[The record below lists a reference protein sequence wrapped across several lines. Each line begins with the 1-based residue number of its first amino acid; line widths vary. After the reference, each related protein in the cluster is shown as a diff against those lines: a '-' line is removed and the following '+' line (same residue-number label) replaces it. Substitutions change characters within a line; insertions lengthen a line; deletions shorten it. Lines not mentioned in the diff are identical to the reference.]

1 MLLSYYVIIVIAT
14 LITLPLASK
23 KVVFGYPGAPQPFT
37 SMAAVSKEEKRM
49 YAAAFLLIGI
59 MLVLLCTF
67 REETLPDYM
76 MYQKNYSNG
85 PSANGSRE
93 LEPTF
98 VWMVAISPTFL
109 WMLAFY
115 AMLSVSTNLYSIYTN
130 SPNIWLSLLLF
141 IPYYFP
147 LHDMIQIRAAVS
159 CAILLLSIRYIS
171 ERKWWIF
178 FPLALIAFLFHYSA
192 SVMFLL
198 YFVPKKTLNKWI
210 WSAVMLL
217 ALAFSFTSFQLGF
230 VAKYIPLEFV
240 QNYLYNYVGNRL
252 FTASAVGPI
261 RILKVILIIVMLF
274 NLDTIKK
281 HYPFAPAV
289 LSIYIGSQ
297 LCYLLF
303 ADIPVLQGRMGE
315 FLGVSEIFAM
325 AMLPLISKKH
335 YYILI
340 LLAIA
345 IAIYNGNEGNIL
357 LNTEAVIQRA
367 GN

>member
-1 MLLSYYVIIVIAT
+1 MILSYYVIIVIAA

-23 KVVFGYPGAPQPFT
+23 KVTFGYPGAPQPFT
-37 SMAAVSKEEKRM
+37 SMASVSKGEKRM
-49 YAAAFLLIGI
+49 YAAVFLLLSV

-76 MYQKNYSNG
+76 MYQQNYSSG

-109 WMLAFY
+109 WLLAFY
-115 AMLSVSTNLYSIYTN
+115 AMLSVGTNMYSIYTN

-141 IPYYFP
+141 IPYYFA
-147 LHDMIQIRAAVS
+147 LHDMIQMRAAVS

-198 YFVPKKTLNKWI
+198 YFVPKKRLNKWI
-210 WSAVMLL
+210 WSATMLL
-217 ALAFSFTSFQLGF
+217 ALAFSFTTFQLGF
-230 VAKYIPLEFV
+230 VAKYIPLDFV
-240 QNYLYNYVGNRL
+240 QNYIYSYVGNRM
-252 FTASAVGPI
+252 FTASAVGPV
-261 RILKVILIIVMLF
+261 RILKVVLIIVMLF
-274 NLDTIKK
+274 NLDTIKRY
-281 HYPFAPAV
+281 YPFAPVV

-315 FLGVSEIFAM
+315 LLGVSEIFAI

-340 LLAIA
+340 LLALCIA
-345 IAIYNGNEGNIL
+345 VYNGNEGLIL
-357 LNTEAVIQRA
+357 INT
-367 GN
+367 

>member
-1 MLLSYYVIIVIAT
+1 MILSYYVIIVIAT

-23 KVVFGYPGAPQPFT
+23 KVAFGYAGAPLPFT
-37 SMAAVSKEEKRM
+37 SLSVVSKGEKRM
-49 YAAAFLLIGI
+49 YAAAFLLIGV

-67 REETLPDYM
+67 REETLPDYI
-76 MYQKNYSNG
+76 MYQRHYSSG

-98 VWMVAISPTFL
+98 VWLVAISPTFL

-115 AMLSVSTNLYSIYTN
+115 AMLSVGINLYSIYTN
-130 SPNIWLSLLLF
+130 SPNIWLSLLFFL
-141 IPYYFP
+141 PYYFP

-252 FTASAVGPI
+252 FTASAVGPV
-261 RILKVILIIVMLF
+261 RIIKVILIIIMLF

-281 HYPFAPAV
+281 YYPFAPTV

-315 FLGVSEIFAM
+315 LLGVSEIFAM

-340 LLAIA
+340 LIAIG
-345 IAIYNGNEGNIL
+345 IAIYNGMEGHTLIT
-357 LNTEAVIQRA
+357 TEAWIQRSA
-367 GN
+367 N